1 MSSVLDGK
9 SIYGGVVISRIHFHG
24 KKDAS
29 VVRRCVEDTR
39 AEILRFEDACK
50 KAQDQLRSLYDRM
63 LREAGIENAG
73 IFEGQLMILEDENF
87 IRSVKQMIAEQSVN
101 AEYAVD
107 VTGNHFAEVFSG
119 LEDEYFRARSIDVK
133 DISQRLKN
141 VLEKKEVPQ
150 TISEPCIIMAEELTP
165 SETVQM
171 DRKMMLGLVTRLGSS
186 NSHTAIL
193 ARTFGIPAVAG
204 VDISEEMDG
213 AMAVIDGHG
222 GQLIVDPDEETLA
235 FYREKI
241 QEENDKKALLEAYK
255 GKETINRFGKKICV
269 YANIGELSDLAA
281 VLENDAEGVGLF
293 RSEFSY
299 LKENDFPTEEDLFLA
314 YRQLAEKMR
323 GKRVVIRTLDIGT
336 DKKVGYLN
344 LQEEENPA
352 LGYRAIRICLTRE
365 DIFRTQLRAI
375 LRASAYGQV
384 AIMYP
389 MIASLWEVKKIKGI
403 LEEVKQELDGAGIPY
418 GKVEQGIVVET
429 PAAAVISDLLAKEV
443 EFFSIGTNDLAQY
456 TLAVD
461 RQNLELD
468 MFYDARH
475 EAILRLMRMT
485 VENAHKA
492 GIRVGICGELGA
504 DTTLTD
510 TFMEM
515 GIDELSVAPSQV
527 LAVKQAIIGG
537 KDHASG

>member
-1 MSSVLDGK
+1 MSNVLNGK
-9 SIYGGVVISRIHFHG
+9 TIYGGVVIGRIHFHG
-24 KKDAS
+24 KKDGS
-29 VVRRCVEDTR
+29 VMRLRVEDTD
-39 AEILRFEDACK
+39 AEILRFEDARK
-50 KAQDQLRSLYDRM
+50 KAQDQLQDLYERM

-87 IRSVKQMIAEQSVN
+87 NGSVKQMIAEQSVN
-101 AEYAVD
+101 AEYAVE
-107 VTGNHFAEVFSG
+107 VAGNHFAEVFSE
-119 LEDEYFRARSIDVK
+119 LADEYFRARSIDVK

-141 VLEKKEVPQ
+141 VLEEKGMPR
-150 TISEPCIIMAEELTP
+150 SLREPCIIMAEELTP

-171 DRKMMLGLVTRLGSS
+171 DRKLMLGLVTRLGSS

-193 ARTFGIPAVAG
+193 ARTFGIPAIAG

-213 AMAVIDGHG
+213 KMAVIDGHAG
-222 GQLIVDPDEETLA
+222 RLIVEPDEETIA
-235 FYREKI
+235 FYQEKI
-241 QEENDKKALLEAYK
+241 QEENDKKVLLEVYK
-255 GKETINRFGKKICV
+255 GKETINRFGKKISV
-269 YANIGELSDLAA
+269 YANIGELSDLDA
-281 VLENDAEGVGLF
+281 VLENDAEGIGLF

-299 LKENDFPTEEDLFLA
+299 LKENDFPTEEELFLV
-314 YRQLAEKMR
+314 YRRLAEVMGSK
-323 GKRVVIRTLDIGT
+323 KVVIRTLDIGT
-336 DKKVGYLN
+336 DKKVDYLK

-375 LRASAYGQV
+375 LQASAYGNV
-384 AIMYP
+384 AVMYP
-389 MIASLWEVKKIKGI
+389 MIASLWEVKRIKTI
-403 LEEVKQELDGAGIPY
+403 LEEVKQELDSAGIPY
-418 GKVEQGIVVET
+418 GNVEQGIVVET

-443 EFFSIGTNDLAQY
+443 DFFSIGTNDLAQY

-515 GIDELSVAPSQV
+515 GIDELSVSPSQV
-527 LAVKQAIIGG
+527 LAVKRAIIGG
-537 KDHASG
+537 KDHVAG

>member
-1 MSSVLDGK
+1 MSNVLNGK
-9 SIYGGVVISRIHFHG
+9 TIYSGVVIGRIHFHG
-24 KKDAS
+24 KKDGS
-29 VVRRCVEDTR
+29 VMRLCVEDTDE
-39 AEILRFEDACK
+39 EIQRFEDARK
-50 KAQDQLRSLYDRM
+50 KAQDQLQDLYERM

-87 IRSVKQMIAEQSVN
+87 NGSVKQMIAEQSVN
-101 AEYAVD
+101 AEYAVE
-107 VTGNHFAEVFSG
+107 VAGNHFAEVFSR
-119 LEDEYFRARSIDVK
+119 LADEYFRARSIDVK

-141 VLEKKEVPQ
+141 VLEEKGM
-150 TISEPCIIMAEELTP
+150 SRSLREPCIIMAEELTP

-171 DRKMMLGLVTRLGSS
+171 DRKLMLGLVTRLGSS

-193 ARTFGIPAVAG
+193 ARTFGIPAIAG

-213 AMAVIDGHG
+213 KMAVIDGHAG
-222 GQLIVDPDEETLA
+222 RLIVEPDEETIA
-235 FYREKI
+235 FYQEKI
-241 QEENDKKALLEAYK
+241 QEENDKKVLLEVYK
-255 GKETINRFGKKICV
+255 GKETINRFGKKISV
-269 YANIGELSDLAA
+269 YANIGELSDLDA
-281 VLENDAEGVGLF
+281 VLENDAEGIGLF

-299 LKENDFPTEEDLFLA
+299 LKENDFPTEEELFLV
-314 YRQLAEKMR
+314 YRRLAEVMGSK
-323 GKRVVIRTLDIGT
+323 KVVIRTLDIGT
-336 DKKVGYLN
+336 DKKVDYLK

-375 LRASAYGQV
+375 LQASAYGNV
-384 AIMYP
+384 AVMYP
-389 MIASLWEVKKIKGI
+389 MIASLWEVKRIKAI
-403 LEEVKQELDGAGIPY
+403 LEEVKQELDSAGIPY
-418 GKVEQGIVVET
+418 GNVEQGIVVET

-443 EFFSIGTNDLAQY
+443 DFFSIGTNDLAQY

-515 GIDELSVAPSQV
+515 GIDELSVSPSQV
-527 LAVKQAIIGG
+527 LAVKRAIIAG
-537 KDHASG
+537 KDHAAG

>member
-1 MSSVLDGK
+1 MEYL
-9 SIYGGVVISRIHFHG
+9 
-24 KKDAS
+24 KK
-29 VVRRCVEDTR
+29 
-39 AEILRFEDACK
+39 
-50 KAQDQLRSLYDRM
+50 Q
-63 LREAGIENAG
+63 IE
-73 IFEGQLMILEDENF
+73 
-87 IRSVKQMIAEQSVN
+87 
-101 AEYAVD
+101 EYMPY
-107 VTGNHFAEVFSG
+107 NE
-119 LEDEYFRARSIDVK
+119 
-133 DISQRLKN
+133 
-141 VLEKKEVPQ
+141 
-150 TISEPCIIMAEELTP
+150 
-165 SETVQM
+165 
-171 DRKMMLGLVTRLGSS
+171 
-186 NSHTAIL
+186 
-193 ARTFGIPAVAG
+193 
-204 VDISEEMDG
+204 
-213 AMAVIDGHG
+213 
-222 GQLIVDPDEETLA
+222 
-235 FYREKI
+235 

-314 YRQLAEKMR
+314 YRQLVEKMR

-344 LQEEENPA
+344 LPEEENPA

-443 EFFSIGTNDLAQY
+443 DFFSIGTNDLAQY

-537 KDHASG
+537 KDHAAG

>member
-9 SIYGGVVISRIHFHG
+9 SIYGGVVISRINFHG

-73 IFEGQLMILEDENF
+73 IFEGQLMILDDENF
-87 IRSVKQMIAEQSVN
+87 IRAVKQMIAEQSVN

-443 EFFSIGTNDLAQY
+443 DFFSIGTNDLAQY

-504 DTTLTD
+504 DITLTD

-537 KDHASG
+537 KDHAAG